1 MKDLEGFATAK
12 LAEEGVKIPLR
23 DVEGKQTEHWIK
35 IRGTDSTHFKKAQS
49 AFRRKVLTL
58 TELQEQK
65 ETAQNTEKIEVE
77 TKKLLSS
84 LVVDW
89 SFKNDDGTPYACSK
103 SNIIKVL
110 TDAPIL
116 AQEIDEVS
124 ARRKNFINRSLEKSE
139 GLQQSNSSS
148 KRDQKKAK
156 LAN

>member
-65 ETAQNTEKIEVE
+65 RKLLKTQRKLKLK

-89 SFKNDDGTPYACSK
+89 SFKNDDGTPYACNK
-103 SNIIKVL
+103 SNIH
-110 TDAPIL
+110 
-116 AQEIDEVS
+116 
-124 ARRKNFINRSLEKSE
+124 
-139 GLQQSNSSS
+139 
-148 KRDQKKAK
+148 
-156 LAN
+156 